1 MKKRSKTEVEIR
13 NILSETLLHS
23 LRSST
28 KVNILNLILK
38 YCNKTSHHSVNAV
51 YLKDLLE
58 RTAILDRVEFNFKH
72 VSKDDHLKRLFVF
85 GPGNSIKLKGRY
97 AEHQTFICRKTK
109 AYLKVIS
116 RMKSG
121 SERFDDKL
129 QDKVRVGVM
138 LFNHGFFFECH
149 EFLEGIWLNERGR
162 EKSFLKGLIHACV
175 AFYHLEYENIKGTA
189 KYLKGSSVKLKE
201 FQPNFLG
208 IDVSKLLS
216 DIDKALKVF
225 GEPELRYAVDD
236 IPAIKLI
243 E

>member
-149 EFLEGIWLNERGR
+149 EFLEEIWLNEKGR

-175 AFYHLEYENIKGTA
+175 AFYHLEYENIKGTV

-201 FQPNFLG
+201 FQPGFLG
-208 IDVSKLLS
+208 IDVRCFLS
-216 DIDKALKVF
+216 DIDKALKVLEESESKNSI
-225 GEPELRYAVDD
+225 GDA
-236 IPAIKLI
+236 PAIKLI
-243 E
+243 D